1 LKWNTDLNLFF
12 KYNGALPGFALDANE
27 ELYQTKVAAYSNVD
41 FSLTQKLIKHG
52 LIVVVGVKNILDVTN
67 IQFNSVGSTHS
78 GGGSSMPVGM
88 GRFYFITL
96 KLSFEKN

>member
-1 LKWNTDLNLFF
+1 
-12 KYNGALPGFALDANE
+12 LPGFALDANE
-27 ELYQTKVAAYSNVD
+27 EVYQTEVAAYSNID
-41 FSLTQKLIKHG
+41 FSLTQRFFKQG
-52 LIVVVGVKNILDVTN
+52 IVLVLGAKNLLNVTN

-96 KLSFEKN
+96 KISFEKNE